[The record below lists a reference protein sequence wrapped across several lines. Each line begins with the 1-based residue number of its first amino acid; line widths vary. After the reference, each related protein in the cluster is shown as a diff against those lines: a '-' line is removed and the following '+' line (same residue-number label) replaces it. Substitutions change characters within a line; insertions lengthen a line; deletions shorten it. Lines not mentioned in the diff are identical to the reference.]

1 MLQLLRRAGDDLN
14 PFRLLS
20 PGRILLVFTL
30 VVAGYLLVSAGGGV
44 VHSYRLASDEAELRQ
59 EVQILESQKDQLTQI
74 RDYLR
79 TDEYIEFMARR
90 VFGLV
95 KPGET
100 LVVVQAPRPAGDA
113 PTSENESR
121 NGANEL
127 TWWQRL
133 FGQ

>member
-1 MLQLLRRAGDDLN
+1 MLDSRRRAGESLN
-14 PFRLLS
+14 PLRLLS
-20 PGRILLVFTL
+20 PGRILLVATL
-30 VVAGYLLVSAGGGV
+30 VVTGYLMVSAGNNV
-44 VHSYRLASDEAELRQ
+44 LHSYDLAADESKLRG
-59 EVQILESQKDQLTQI
+59 EVQTLERQKDQLLQI

-100 LVVVQAPRPAGDA
+100 IVAVDSPPVVGVDGEED
-113 PTSENESR
+113 
-121 NGANEL
+121 GL

-133 FGQ
+133 FGR

>member
-1 MLQLLRRAGDDLN
+1 MN
-14 PFRLLS
+14 PLRLLS
-20 PGRILLVFTL
+20 PGRILLVATL
-30 VVAGYLLVSAGGGV
+30 VVAGYLTFSAGINAL
-44 VHSYRLASDEAELRQ
+44 HSYHLANDESRLREEVEALELQR
-59 EVQILESQKDQLTQI
+59 DQLLQV

-100 LVVVQAPRPAGDA
+100 LVLVHAPPAQDTTDEDG
-113 PTSENESR
+113 
-121 NGANEL
+121 L

-133 FGQ
+133 FAR

>member
-1 MLQLLRRAGDDLN
+1 MN
-14 PFRLLS
+14 PLRLLS

-44 VHSYRLASDEAELRQ
+44 VHSYRLASDEAALRA
-59 EVQILESQKDQLTQI
+59 EVQELESQKDQLLQI

-100 LVVVQAPRPAGDA
+100 LVIVGAPKPEADA
-113 PTSENESR
+113 PPGGEP
-121 NGANEL
+121 AEL

>member
-1 MLQLLRRAGDDLN
+1 MN
-14 PFRLLS
+14 PLRLLS

-44 VHSYRLASDEAELRQ
+44 VHSYRLASDEAALRG
-59 EVQILESQKDQLTQI
+59 EVQELESQKDQLLQI

-100 LVVVQAPRPAGDA
+100 LVIVNAPKSPTAATNPGEEPA
-113 PTSENESR
+113 
-121 NGANEL
+121 EL

>member
-1 MLQLLRRAGDDLN
+1 MLKFMRRAGDFVN
-14 PFRLLS
+14 PLRLLS
-20 PGRILLVFTL
+20 PGRILLVFTV

-44 VHSYRLASDEAELRQ
+44 VHSYRLASDEAALRG
-59 EVQILESQKDQLTQI
+59 EVQELESQKDQLLQI

-100 LVVVQAPRPAGDA
+100 LVIVNAPKAAADAHPSDEPA
-113 PTSENESR
+113 
-121 NGANEL
+121 EL

>member
-1 MLQLLRRAGDDLN
+1 LN
-14 PFRLLS
+14 PIRLLS
-20 PGRILLVFTL
+20 PGRVLLIGTL
-30 VVAGYLLVSAGGGV
+30 IITGYLTFSAGTNV
-44 VHSYRLASDEAELRQ
+44 LHSYYLAADESRLHNEVEALDRQ
-59 EVQILESQKDQLTQI
+59 RQQLLQI

-100 LVVVQAPRPAGDA
+100 LVAVDA
-113 PTSENESR
+113 PQVDAPPQDD
-121 NGANEL
+121 GL

-133 FGQ
+133 FGR

>member
-1 MLQLLRRAGDDLN
+1 MAGTGVYVDRLRV
-14 PFRLLS
+14 LS
-20 PGRILLVFTL
+20 PGRILLVATL
-30 VVAGYLLVSAGGGV
+30 IVAGYLMVSAGSNV
-44 VHSYRLASDEAELRQ
+44 LHSYDLAADESKLRN
-59 EVQILESQKDQLTQI
+59 EVKALERQRDQLLQI

-100 LVVVQAPRPAGDA
+100 LVAVETPPVEGPAGEPD
-113 PTSENESR
+113 
-121 NGANEL
+121 GL

-133 FGQ
+133 FGP

>member
-1 MLQLLRRAGDDLN
+1 MFSAGSNVIHSYDLATDESRLRGEVEALERQRDQLL
-14 PFRLLS
+14 
-20 PGRILLVFTL
+20 
-30 VVAGYLLVSAGGGV
+30 
-44 VHSYRLASDEAELRQ
+44 
-59 EVQILESQKDQLTQI
+59 QI

-100 LVVVQAPRPAGDA
+100 LVAVETPGGVDNTEDQQG
-113 PTSENESR
+113 
-121 NGANEL
+121 L

>member
-1 MLQLLRRAGDDLN
+1 
-14 PFRLLS
+14 
-20 PGRILLVFTL
+20 

-44 VHSYRLASDEAELRQ
+44 VHSYRLASDETRLRQ
-59 EVQILESQKDQLTQI
+59 EVDALERQKEQLLQV

-100 LVVVQAPRPAGDA
+100 LVVVTAPQPEGDA
-113 PTSENESR
+113 VPEDET
-121 NGANEL
+121 GL

-133 FGQ
+133 FGGR

>member
-1 MLQLLRRAGDDLN
+1 MN
-14 PFRLLS
+14 PLRLLS

-44 VHSYRLASDEAELRQ
+44 VQSYRLASDEAALRR
-59 EVQILESQKDQLTQI
+59 EVQALESQKDQLLQI

-100 LVVVQAPRPAGDA
+100 LVIVGAPKTSTNALSADE
-113 PTSENESR
+113 PT
-121 NGANEL
+121 EL

-133 FGQ
+133 FGR

>member
-1 MLQLLRRAGDDLN
+1 VA
-14 PFRLLS
+14 
-20 PGRILLVFTL
+20 TL

-44 VHSYRLASDEAELRQ
+44 VHSYRLASDEARLRQ
-59 EVQILESQKDQLTQI
+59 EVEALERQKDQLLQI

-100 LVVVQAPRPAGDA
+100 LVVVNAPASEGAAKAA
-113 PTSENESR
+113 PDQT
-121 NGANEL
+121 GL

-133 FGQ
+133 FGR

>member
-1 MLQLLRRAGDDLN
+1 M
-14 PFRLLS
+14 
-20 PGRILLVFTL
+20 
-30 VVAGYLLVSAGGGV
+30 VSAGNNV
-44 VHSYRLASDEAELRQ
+44 LHSYDLAADESKLRG
-59 EVQILESQKDQLTQI
+59 EVQALERQRDQLLQI

-100 LVVVQAPRPAGDA
+100 IVAVDSPPVVGVDGEED
-113 PTSENESR
+113 
-121 NGANEL
+121 GL

-133 FGQ
+133 FGR